1 MLGFSSY
8 AVSLVELQGL
18 WLLSNTESGLVASA
32 FFIGYMSFVSMWNAL
47 TDRHDPRRIYIL
59 GSILTAIG
67 SLGFGLFASGFA
79 SGFLWHFLTG
89 AGLAATYM
97 PGLRILSDQFEPGPR
112 QSRFVSFYTAFFGVG
127 AAASL
132 LLSGW
137 AVGALGWRWSFG
149 LAGLGPIGALA
160 LIWIVTQPRRPSK
173 EAIENMAL
181 SSTGPHWAWRW
192 AMTVFPLPAWRVAW
206 QSPAVRGYT
215 VGYGVHC
222 LELFGSRAWTVAFL
236 VFAFGVGSG
245 ASPWSAA
252 AVAAFVNLISTPA
265 SILGNEAALR
275 MGRRRWILWV
285 MASGSLIGVVMAL
298 LAQSPWWFV
307 VVMFSLYS
315 CLLMADSAALTAG
328 FVGSA
333 PTAVKGAAMGLYSL
347 VGFGLAAVGPT
358 IFGLALDLFGGGQ
371 TPSAWAMA
379 FLAIGAGCLG
389 YVFAERRLFRDKGQ
403 PVH

>member
-1 MLGFSSY
+1 M
-8 AVSLVELQGL
+8 
-18 WLLSNTESGLVASA
+18 
-32 FFIGYMSFVSMWNAL
+32 
-47 TDRHDPRRIYIL
+47 
-59 GSILTAIG
+59 
-67 SLGFGLFASGFA
+67 
-79 SGFLWHFLTG
+79 
-89 AGLAATYM
+89 
-97 PGLRILSDQFEPGPR
+97 
-112 QSRFVSFYTAFFGVG
+112 G

-137 AVGALGWRWSFG
+137 AVGALGWRLSFG
-149 LAGLGPIGALA
+149 LAGLGPIVALA
-160 LIWIVTQPRRPSK
+160 LIWIVTQPRRPPE

-206 QSPAVRGYT
+206 QSPSVRGYT

-389 YVFAERRLFRDKGQ
+389 YVFAERRLFRD
-403 PVH
+403 

>member
-1 MLGFSSY
+1 M
-8 AVSLVELQGL
+8 
-18 WLLSNTESGLVASA
+18 
-32 FFIGYMSFVSMWNAL
+32 
-47 TDRHDPRRIYIL
+47 
-59 GSILTAIG
+59 
-67 SLGFGLFASGFA
+67 
-79 SGFLWHFLTG
+79 
-89 AGLAATYM
+89 
-97 PGLRILSDQFEPGPR
+97 
-112 QSRFVSFYTAFFGVG
+112 
-127 AAASL
+127 
-132 LLSGW
+132 
-137 AVGALGWRWSFG
+137 
-149 LAGLGPIGALA
+149 
-160 LIWIVTQPRRPSK
+160 
-173 EAIENMAL
+173 
-181 SSTGPHWAWRW
+181 
-192 AMTVFPLPAWRVAW
+192 
-206 QSPAVRGYT
+206 
-215 VGYGVHC
+215 
-222 LELFGSRAWTVAFL
+222 
-236 VFAFGVGSG
+236 
-245 ASPWSAA
+245 
-252 AVAAFVNLISTPA
+252 NLISTPA

-371 TPSAWAMA
+371 APSAWAMA